1 MAIDKAVENEF
12 GVQFTYHKLRDVRV
26 INDDNTGVQLILT
39 IQSWLDK
46 QARIDGKQPTVR
58 QCIISNADFAM
69 TPFYALLKAKFT
81 DFAQGADDM
90 DNGFKAAKLNAAK
103 DAPEVQKKDPIYT
116 VQTAQGALMKRWKE
130 QAADVEAKEIK
141 EAAEEPAEKT
151 EIKEKESKD
160 DSNTSTSKR

>member
-1 MAIDKAVENEF
+1 MAIDKLVENEY

-39 IQSWLDK
+39 VQSWLDK

-90 DNGFKAAKLNAAK
+90 DNSFKAVKLNAAK
-103 DAPEVQKKDPIYT
+103 DAPEEAKKKVIYT

-130 QAADVEAKEIK
+130 QAADVEAAEIK
-141 EAAEEPAEKT
+141 EDADKT
-151 EIKEKESKD
+151 EIKETKVKESKD
-160 DSNTSTSKR
+160 DNNTSTFKR